1 MSCQKVTSDFPD
13 LGCLYPLNELYKKNL
28 SANNDSIDYRRFCMR
43 FDLVVILLLFI
54 MGASS
59 SLAEQ
64 QAEEAW
70 NRTQDLA
77 YSHISFSNNSGES
90 IEDAIV
96 IINATGEEDGVD
108 SEYYYLEKRF
118 GIQEIDWELVSQ
130 SLLSGEGDRYY
141 DKMDIRLSAG
151 EMISIYFD
159 ITDFYGKWMEEL
171 NI

>member
-1 MSCQKVTSDFPD
+1 
-13 LGCLYPLNELYKKNL
+13 
-28 SANNDSIDYRRFCMR
+28 MR

-64 QAEEAW
+64 QAEEEW

-96 IINATGEEDGVD
+96 IINATGEEDGVN

-141 DKMDIRLSAG
+141 DKMDISLSAG

-159 ITDFYGKWMEEL
+159 ITDFYGKWVEEL

>member
-1 MSCQKVTSDFPD
+1 
-13 LGCLYPLNELYKKNL
+13 
-28 SANNDSIDYRRFCMR
+28 MR
-43 FDLVVILLLFI
+43 FEIAVILVLFI
-54 MGASS
+54 MVASS

-77 YSHISFSNNSGES
+77 YSHISFSNDSGES

-96 IINATGEEDGVD
+96 IINATGEEDGVN

-118 GIQEIDWELVSQ
+118 GKQGVDWDREMQ
-130 SLLSGEGDRYY
+130 SLIGGEDGRFY
-141 DKMDIRLSAG
+141 DKMDIRLSSG

-159 ITDFYGKWMEEL
+159 ITDFYGKWQEEL